1 MAYIT
6 YDQYTTLFGPTPI
19 TEDNFPI
26 YAGLA
31 SDLIDQITRY
41 SIEAL
46 GGFSQL
52 PSRIQ
57 MLVEKAAGAQVL
69 YFSQIGLESVLSGE
83 AGAEFTV
90 GKVHLGGINTDQ
102 TKFQMMISPLVS
114 TYLEQSGLM
123 GRDVMCLGPFRRGF
137 YGIW

>member
-6 YDQYTTLFGPTPI
+6 YDQYTALFGPTPI
-19 TEDNFPI
+19 TEVDFPI

-41 SIEAL
+41 SIDAL

-52 PSRIQ
+52 PGQIQ
-57 MLVEKAAGAQVL
+57 TLVEKATGAQVL
-69 YFSQIGLESVLSGE
+69 YFSQLGLESVLSGE

-90 GKVHLGGINTDQ
+90 GKVHVGGTNANQ
-102 TKFQMMISPLVS
+102 SKSQMMISPLAS

>member
-6 YDQYTTLFGPTPI
+6 YDQYTALFGPTPI
-19 TEDNFPI
+19 TEDDFPI

-52 PSRIQ
+52 PSQIQ

-90 GKVHLGGINTDQ
+90 GKVHLGGINTAQ
-102 TKFQMMISPLVS
+102 TKFQMMISPLAS

>member
-19 TEDNFPI
+19 TEDDFQI

-41 SIEAL
+41 SIDAL

-52 PSRIQ
+52 PSQIQ
-57 MLVEKAAGAQVL
+57 VLVEKAAGAQVL

-90 GKVHLGGINTDQ
+90 GKVHLGGINTAQ
-102 TKFQMMISPLVS
+102 TKFQMMISPLAS

>member
-41 SIEAL
+41 SIDAL

-52 PSRIQ
+52 PSQIQ

-90 GKVHLGGINTDQ
+90 GKVHLGGINTAQ
-102 TKFQMMISPLVS
+102 TKSQMMISPLAS
-114 TYLEQSGLM
+114 TYLEQTGLM